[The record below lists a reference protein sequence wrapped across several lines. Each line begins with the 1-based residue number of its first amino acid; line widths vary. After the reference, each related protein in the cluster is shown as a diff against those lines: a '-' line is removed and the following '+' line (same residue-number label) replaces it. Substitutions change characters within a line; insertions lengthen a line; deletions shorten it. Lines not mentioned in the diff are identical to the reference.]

1 MLISNNNILFTT
13 ICVHSVCLFFI
24 IFYAY
29 LIFIRNCDS
38 KIICF
43 FGSAFIGLLSS
54 SFFPGGMIPLAETAF
69 TPAIIATLYHLYYSE
84 YLLCKKTINFIFNCI
99 AHCCHCKTYRG
110 NSLSCASSLVIFS
123 ILVTKRNFFF

>member
-1 MLISNNNILFTT
+1 MEALSFHLFLFLFMLISNNNILFTT

-24 IFYAY
+24 IFYSY

-54 SFFPGGMIPLAETAF
+54 SFLPRRHDNVCRNCVHTSDYCNIIPLVLF
-69 TPAIIATLYHLYYSE
+69 RISLR
-84 YLLCKKTINFIFNCI
+84 KKTINFIFNCI

-110 NSLSCASSLVIFS
+110 NSLSCASS
-123 ILVTKRNFFF
+123 